1 MQKYLKKSNISQWY
15 EFIFDGRTG
24 AEVNKN
30 IIKLTFV
37 DGLKGDDALTE
48 NGIII
53 DLGGP
58 GVKSI
63 ISSEF
68 DSLIIKRRRIMKRIR
83 RIVKPGS
90 LFLAILMITVFTP
103 YQTVL
108 AKMISTETVIE
119 AGRAHE
125 ARMYVNSVLAREDV
139 MASLIS
145 QGIDMTEAKARV
157 DNLTDSEIVSLA
169 DQIETAPAG
178 GGAIGI
184 IVGAA
189 VVVFIVL
196 VITDVLGYTDIFPFI
211 KKLNGK

>member
-1 MQKYLKKSNISQWY
+1 M
-15 EFIFDGRTG
+15 R
-24 AEVNKN
+24 
-30 IIKLTFV
+30 
-37 DGLKGDDALTE
+37 
-48 NGIII
+48 
-53 DLGGP
+53 
-58 GVKSI
+58 
-63 ISSEF
+63 
-68 DSLIIKRRRIMKRIR
+68 RIR

-119 AGRAHE
+119 AGKAHE

-139 MASLIS
+139 MASLLS

-196 VITDVLGYTDIFPFI
+196 VVTDVLGYTDIFPFI
-211 KKLNGK
+211 KK

>member
-1 MQKYLKKSNISQWY
+1 
-15 EFIFDGRTG
+15 
-24 AEVNKN
+24 
-30 IIKLTFV
+30 
-37 DGLKGDDALTE
+37 
-48 NGIII
+48 
-53 DLGGP
+53 
-58 GVKSI
+58 
-63 ISSEF
+63 
-68 DSLIIKRRRIMKRIR
+68 MKRIR
-83 RIVKPGS
+83 RIIKPGS
-90 LFLAILMITVFTP
+90 LFLVILMITVFTP

-119 AGRAHE
+119 AGRTHE

-139 MASLIS
+139 VASLLS

-169 DQIETAPAG
+169 DQIETSPAG

-211 KKLNGK
+211 KK

>member
-1 MQKYLKKSNISQWY
+1 MKK
-15 EFIFDGRTG
+15 
-24 AEVNKN
+24 
-30 IIKLTFV
+30 
-37 DGLKGDDALTE
+37 
-48 NGIII
+48 
-53 DLGGP
+53 
-58 GVKSI
+58 
-63 ISSEF
+63 
-68 DSLIIKRRRIMKRIR
+68 IR

-108 AKMISTETVIE
+108 AKIISTETVIE
-119 AGRAHE
+119 VGRAHE
-125 ARMYVNSVLAREDV
+125 ARMYVNSILAREDV

-145 QGIDMTEAKARV
+145 QGIYMTEAKARV

-189 VVVFIVL
+189 VITFIVL
-196 VITDVLGYTDIFPFI
+196 IITDILGYTDIFPFI
-211 KKLNGK
+211 KK